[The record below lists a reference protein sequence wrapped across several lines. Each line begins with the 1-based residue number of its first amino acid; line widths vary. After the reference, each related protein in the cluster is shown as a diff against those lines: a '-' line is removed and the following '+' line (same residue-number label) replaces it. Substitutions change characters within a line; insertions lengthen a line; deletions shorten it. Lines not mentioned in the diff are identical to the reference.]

1 MVQPSNLRIVTETTV
16 VPIIEAALD
25 NHTYSYNDLSDKPTS
40 NILIL
45 PEGDPLPT
53 VTVPT
58 LIVRY

>member
-1 MVQPSNLRIVTETTV
+1 MVQPADKRLVTEASI
-16 VPIIEAALD
+16 VPIISAALD
-25 NHTYSYNDLSDKPTS
+25 NHTYSYNDLSDKPTP
-40 NILIL
+40 NVLLL